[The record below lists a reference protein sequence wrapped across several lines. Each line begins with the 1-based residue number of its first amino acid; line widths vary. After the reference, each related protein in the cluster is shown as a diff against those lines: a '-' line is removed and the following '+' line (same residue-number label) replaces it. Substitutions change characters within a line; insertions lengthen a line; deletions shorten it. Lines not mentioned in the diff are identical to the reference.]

1 MSEGSEVENSGD
13 VLVLAVVAVADA
25 AVVGLVVVAGAAVE
39 AVAGMVA
46 AGAVLAVRMAS
57 LTSWS
62 MSLL

>member
-1 MSEGSEVENSGD
+1 MSEGSEVEDSVG
-13 VLVLAVVAVADA
+13 VLVLAVVAFAVA

>member
-1 MSEGSEVENSGD
+1 MSEGSEVDNSGD

-25 AVVGLVVVAGAAVE
+25 AVVGLLVVVGAVGE
-39 AVAGMVA
+39 VVVGMVA

>member
-13 VLVLAVVAVADA
+13 VLVLAVVAFAVA
-25 AVVGLVVVAGAAVE
+25 AVVGLLVVVGAVGE
-39 AVAGMVA
+39 VVVGMVA